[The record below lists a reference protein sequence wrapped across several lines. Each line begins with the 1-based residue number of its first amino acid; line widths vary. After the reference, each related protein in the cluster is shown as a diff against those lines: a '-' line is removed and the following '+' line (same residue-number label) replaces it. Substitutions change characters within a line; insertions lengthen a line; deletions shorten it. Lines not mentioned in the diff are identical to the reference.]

1 MIKIVGIGSEG
12 STITFEV
19 EFDFRGEVHRMTIK
33 KTMSE
38 ILQFGSKKKFLEYVK
53 KTVMQK
59 RLAMFAD
66 YADELVP
73 LNEDIEQMEVTE

>member
-12 STITFEV
+12 STITFEI

-38 ILQFGSKKKFLEYVK
+38 ILQFGSRKEFLEYVK

-66 YADELVP
+66 YADGLVP
-73 LNEDIEQMEVTE
+73 LNEDIEVTE

>member
-12 STITFEV
+12 STVTFEV
-19 EFDFRGEVHRMTIK
+19 EFDFRGEVYRMTIK

-38 ILQFGSKKKFLEYVK
+38 ILQFKNRKEFLEYVK
-53 KTVMQK
+53 KAVMQK